1 MNLLEQLIHGQQLL
15 PHTFRLGGVFLFENE
30 DVVRF
35 FEKTQTEN
43 KMTFNLNIPILLAG
57 KGYILYFM
65 FCWFGFAAL
74 EGPGWNVASCP
85 VGIFL
90 LASLGFEG
98 I

>member
-1 MNLLEQLIHGQQLL
+1 
-15 PHTFRLGGVFLFENE
+15 
-30 DVVRF
+30 
-35 FEKTQTEN
+35 
-43 KMTFNLNIPILLAG
+43 MTFNLNIPILLVG
-57 KGYILYFM
+57 KGYRQIYDILYILYILYLM